1 MYKEAMN
8 QYIATR
14 LGRPLDQMSVRNIS
28 NRGSLANHELKKIE
42 SRVVKIANF
51 TKLTWG
57 VS

>member
-51 TKLTWG
+51 TKLT
-57 VS
+57 